1 MRVAK
6 RVIVSKRLTF
16 QSQLYPAM
24 KRKLSA
30 AIILA
35 LFAALFVGCA
45 TTQSRYGKKGANVLN
60 IINVEKGSYS
70 KTGPLTI
77 GLNLSEIMPRET
89 PSGDRVRLLAG
100 LITIEDS

>member
-1 MRVAK
+1 M
-6 RVIVSKRLTF
+6 IVLGRLIF
-16 QSQLYPAM
+16 QFHLYPAM

-30 AIILA
+30 VILLA
-35 LFAALFVGCA
+35 LFAALFAGCT

-77 GLNLSEIMPRET
+77 GLNLSEIMPREN